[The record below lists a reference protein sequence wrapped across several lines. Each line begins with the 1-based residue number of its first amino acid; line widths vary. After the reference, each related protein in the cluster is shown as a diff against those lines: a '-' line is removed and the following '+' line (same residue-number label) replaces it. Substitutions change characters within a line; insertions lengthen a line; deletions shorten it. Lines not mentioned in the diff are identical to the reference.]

1 MSGKVGIG
9 YRLFNQTFY
18 GKSISYGTK
27 VGDYDCSQN
36 KVSEFLYTPITIT
49 KGFAVKK
56 EHIVGLLKMG
66 PMGKQLEAKIKI
78 GYFEAIRK
86 PLYQHRLF

>member
-1 MSGKVGIG
+1 VYEVLFIMSGKVGIG

-18 GKSISYGTK
+18 GKSVSYGCK

-49 KGFAVKK
+49 KGFCVKK
-56 EHIVGLLKMG
+56 EHMNEILKMG
-66 PMGKQLEAKIKI
+66 NMGL
-78 GYFEAIRK
+78 
-86 PLYQHRLF
+86 